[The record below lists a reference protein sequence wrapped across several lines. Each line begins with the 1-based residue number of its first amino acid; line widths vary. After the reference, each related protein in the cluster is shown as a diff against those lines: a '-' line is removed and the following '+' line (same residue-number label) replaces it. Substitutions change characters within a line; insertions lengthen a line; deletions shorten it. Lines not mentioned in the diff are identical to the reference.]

1 MKFFSKFIKSK
12 INKDIQQNSVDNFQS
27 EGNTNQ
33 QRFDKYMY
41 YIKNGIADSNG
52 KIYKGIKIPIY
63 FKKIIVEYLN
73 YNEVIQNIEFGN
85 CTKEN
90 SLFSAIYQE
99 ISRFVDTKYNKY
111 LFREICEEEE
121 TLYEDFTIICNK
133 PICVNINEL
142 DILLNPWTGE
152 RTIQNLI
159 SINDN
164 NVFDGIRY
172 SRNVE
177 NCYLYPMDIV
187 VCGGGNH
194 SQFSARYKNQGNTI
208 ISEIHNYSNL
218 YSKIKFNGEN
228 YIQKDNGEVIPL
240 EYDKELIFYSG
251 IIFELGRCILNN
263 NHHSLDVT
271 KKLF

>member
-111 LFREICEEEE
+111 LFRELSC
-121 TLYEDFTIICNK
+121 
-133 PICVNINEL
+133 
-142 DILLNPWTGE
+142 
-152 RTIQNLI
+152 
-159 SINDN
+159 S
-164 NVFDGIRY
+164 
-172 SRNVE
+172 
-177 NCYLYPMDIV
+177 
-187 VCGGGNH
+187 
-194 SQFSARYKNQGNTI
+194 
-208 ISEIHNYSNL
+208 
-218 YSKIKFNGEN
+218 
-228 YIQKDNGEVIPL
+228 
-240 EYDKELIFYSG
+240 
-251 IIFELGRCILNN
+251 
-263 NHHSLDVT
+263 
-271 KKLF
+271 